1 MLLLK
6 ILTRYF
12 LQAFSTEEILK
23 RRIKYCFKIY
33 GKEIIM
39 ISKIGEYVYF
49 KNYERNINSPFK
61 IYPDFEYF

>member
-33 GKEIIM
+33 GKQIIM
-39 ISKIGEYVYF
+39 ISKIWGNMF
-49 KNYERNINSPFK
+49 NSK
-61 IYPDFEYF
+61 IMKET

>member
-12 LQAFSTEEILK
+12 LEAFSTEEILK

-33 GKEIIM
+33 GKQRIM
-39 ISKIGEYVYF
+39 ISKIGEYV
-49 KNYERNINSPFK
+49 
-61 IYPDFEYF
+61 